1 MRCLVLGRPAA
12 ASARCAMNLSWSLFC
27 TGDLRAFRVPVPTG
41 NVATFS
47 SPSSPGISHNPPAAY
62 VVPLAKKELSQL
74 AH

>member
-1 MRCLVLGRPAA
+1 MWCLVLGRPAA

-27 TGDLRAFRVPVPTG
+27 SSDLYAFRVAVPTG

-47 SPSSPGISHNPPAAY
+47 SPFSPPFPTIPPPPTPP
-62 VVPLAKKELSQL
+62 PLAKKKLSQL